1 MFWNPLRDSIR
12 ISIQIQI
19 NTDSL
24 DQLRSPANNEIR
36 LSLFSVGSSFFPL
49 GFLMSP
55 VASFAVGSL
64 LEHSDPNLLLW
75 GLWDAIDHAGYRV
88 QSYHARAAY
97 DPCPAATAITGLC
110 PQHLDSWLMT
120 PATLKKIYQ
129 RSAAQSDV
137 AVIHGPLHASQSS
150 PNINPLRQQGSLEVE
165 TLTTHTSSVEAI
177 AATLQLP
184 LLAQI
189 DVRQLQSCVLPAR
202 PENCAGLLLDHVAD
216 RRAWATWKTILESQ
230 WQLPV
235 LGAMTACP
243 ELRAAANKRSC
254 PRDVYRHLGNEF
266 RRFTPIGELVTT
278 LRKRTNVP
286 VKRRAVR
293 QTAAGLRIAFAYD
306 EVFCC
311 GFRGVLDEFEAQG
324 AELLDFSPLHDEAL
338 PHDVDLVYF
347 GCAPVERYAEQLMAN
362 TCMVAALREHVCGGR
377 RIYGEVGGAAYL
389 CRELMLPDG
398 STRSMLGILPATAVL
413 NENAPLPEPHEV
425 PLRAASWL
433 GAEGETLRGY
443 HSPRWQLVPSDH
455 ATVLGA
461 NEELIQRHHA
471 IGSTLQLFPAA
482 SRELLEKFLTPC
494 PAALSWAV
502 SG

>member
-1 MFWNPLRDSIR
+1 
-12 ISIQIQI
+12 
-19 NTDSL
+19 
-24 DQLRSPANNEIR
+24 
-36 LSLFSVGSSFFPL
+36 
-49 GFLMSP
+49 MSP

-64 LEHSDPNLLLW
+64 LKHSDSHPLLW
-75 GLWDAIDHAGYRV
+75 GLWDALDHAGYRV

-97 DPCPAATAITGLC
+97 DPCQAATAITGLC
-110 PQHLDSWLMT
+110 PQHLDSWLMNR
-120 PATLKKIYQ
+120 ATLEKIYQ

-137 AVIHGPLHASQSS
+137 AVIHG
-150 PNINPLRQQGSLEVE
+150 SLSAAENCNDKSIARSHVE
-165 TLTTHTSSVEAI
+165 TI

-184 LLAQI
+184 LLAQV
-189 DVRQLQSCVLPAR
+189 DVRQLHSCLLPAR
-202 PENCAGLLLDHVAD
+202 PENCMGILLDHVSD
-216 RRAWATWKTILESQ
+216 RRGWATWKTILESQ

-235 LGAMTACP
+235 LGAMSACP
-243 ELRAAANKRSC
+243 ELRAAASQRSC

-266 RRFTPIGELVTT
+266 RRFTSLGELVTT
-278 LRKRTNVP
+278 LRTRTSVP

-293 QTAAGLRIAFAYD
+293 QSAAGLRIAFAYD

-324 AELLDFSPLHDEAL
+324 AELLDFSPLHDEAF

-347 GCAPVERYAEQLMAN
+347 GCAPVERYAEALMAN

-389 CRELMLPDG
+389 CREMSLPDG
-398 STRSMLGILPATAVL
+398 SVRPMLGILPATAVL
-413 NENAPLPEPHEV
+413 NEQAPAPEPREV

-433 GAEGETLRGY
+433 GSEGETLRGY
-443 HSPRWQLVPSDH
+443 HSRRWQLVPSEH
-455 ATVLGA
+455 ATPLGQNA
-461 NEELIQRHHA
+461 ELLMRHHA

-482 SRELLEKFLTPC
+482 SQELLGKFLTPC

-502 SG
+502 SS